1 MSKKPEKQW
10 QFSPVEKRRLPE
22 SASSLPLRHW
32 ILFFLLGS
40 VPLSAIVN
48 QNTSARVL
56 ASAAIIAVAIL
67 YALLVNRN
75 KTRPSKLG
83 VVVPSFLGMLIYTAA
98 TPLLIDL
105 IRGGTEVA
113 LILPMF
119 SAFFLGVFV
128 LVGAILAMSAIT

>member
-32 ILFFLLGS
+32 IFFFLLGS
-40 VPLSAIVN
+40 VPLSAIAN

-56 ASAAIIAVAIL
+56 ASAAIIAVAII

-83 VVVPSFLGMLIYTAA
+83 IVVPSFLGMLIYTAA

-119 SAFFLGVFV
+119 SAVSYTHLTLPTIYPV
-128 LVGAILAMSAIT
+128 